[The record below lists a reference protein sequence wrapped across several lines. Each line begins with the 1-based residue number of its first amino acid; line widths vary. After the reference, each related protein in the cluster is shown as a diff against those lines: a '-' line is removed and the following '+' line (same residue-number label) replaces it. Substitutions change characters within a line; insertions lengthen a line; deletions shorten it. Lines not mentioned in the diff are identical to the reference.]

1 MARRVQL
8 YRRSD
13 GVVIAYNLQ
22 SGSFLHDVVDYSIHL
37 LETLH
42 LDRET
47 VYQRTVR
54 IATFVEELAAGNIEY
69 WQINNS
75 ILEIFRQKLKNYALR
90 DVGKDV
96 PDAIRRAEQTANA
109 TLQPTLSWLFWL
121 SDRGLLLPNQIG
133 PLESPITCTRT
144 GPQSGR
150 WKISSPLLFPW
161 KRSGGVRLGKTPND
175 EQLDLAEEFLVETVR
190 SEYCKQRNSLIFHA
204 ALESGLRADSLASL
218 RCSQFDCEAIER
230 SLSDTYPLVPD
241 RQKFGYTTEY
251 LIPLSLATKISDF
264 ISGARDDF
272 VRDYGLTKTKTKD
285 GLFLSEKTG
294 EPIKA
299 RTLTTIISK
308 AMRHAGLLPGSGA
321 HALRRRFADDKIT
334 QEIFY
339 RIENDLDTSSQS
351 IAFAL
356 MQELG
361 HTTTESLF
369 KYISSHSARLHREA
383 KSLAIEPLRTDVPHV
398 APSESL

>member
-1 MARRVQL
+1 MKTKGAAARRVQL

-13 GVVIAYNLQ
+13 GIMIAYNLQ
-22 SGSFLHDVVDYSIHL
+22 SGSFIHDIVDYSIYL
-37 LETLH
+37 LDILH
-42 LDRET
+42 LDKET

-54 IATFVEELAAGNIEY
+54 IATFVEELAAGTIEY
-69 WQINNS
+69 WQINNA
-75 ILEIFRQKLKNYALR
+75 ILNIFRGKLKKNALR
-90 DVGKDV
+90 GADKDA

-109 TLQPTLSWLFWL
+109 TLQPTLTWLFWL

-133 PLESPITCTRT
+133 PLESSITCSRT
-144 GPQSGR
+144 GSESGG
-150 WKISSPLLFPW
+150 WKISSPILFPW
-161 KRSGGVRLGKTPND
+161 KRSSGARVGKTPND
-175 EQLDLAEEFLVETVR
+175 EQLDLAEEFLVENVR

-218 RCSQFDCEAIER
+218 RCSQFDSEAIQCT
-230 SLSDTYPLVPD
+230 LSDNYPLVPD

-251 LIPLSLATKISDF
+251 LIPLSLAMKISNF

-272 VRDYGLTKTKTKD
+272 VKDYGLTKSKTKD

-294 EPIKA
+294 KPIKA

-321 HALRRRFADDKIT
+321 HALRRRFADNRIVK
-334 QEIFY
+334 EICY
-339 RIENDLDTSSQS
+339 RIEHDMDTSSQS

-361 HTTTESLF
+361 HTTTDSLF
-369 KYISSHSARLHREA
+369 KYVSSQSARLHREA
-383 KSLAIEPLRTDVPHV
+383 TSQLKS
-398 APSESL
+398 SS